1 MSDILYAF
9 WDFHAGTPP
18 LDLPLF
24 LAAAEHARRQGGH
37 GRCHVVLCDRST
49 GEADGDPPWDGEAEW
64 RLWNEVIPTLW
75 LLPSGQCFSLCR
87 DAGEVADLAA
97 LAGADAFPVPHG
109 GPDPAAFH
117 ECRTGLSQARD
128 LAGSPLPAPLRATL
142 QARDYVRQWLERRN
156 DGRMVVTLSPAAMAG
171 GDWTDGWAREWA
183 AFAARL
189 DRDRILPVLL
199 PAAADAHRPPG
210 PVWETVPLYAEA
222 AWNAELRLAL
232 YEMSDLLLVEDPFG
246 AGLALFGAETRCAA
260 FGDTADR
267 LAALVPAA
275 ALAAEAVRRPFPGPC
290 DAGTLAAAYERMA
303 GTLALPPLRPRSP

>member
-37 GRCHVVLCDRST
+37 ERCHVVLCDRSAGET
-49 GEADGDPPWDGEAEW
+49 GGDPPWDEEAEW
-64 RLWNEVIPTLW
+64 RLWNEVVPTLW

-87 DAGEVADLAA
+87 DAGEVADLAD
-97 LAGADAFPVPHG
+97 LAGADAFPIPYG
-109 GPDPAAFH
+109 GPDLSACHPS
-117 ECRTGLSQARD
+117 RTGLFQPRD
-128 LAGSPLPAPLRATL
+128 LAEAPLRATL

-171 GDWTDGWAREWA
+171 GDGTDGWAREWA

-210 PVWETVPLYAEA
+210 AVWETVPLYAEA

-267 LAALVPAA
+267 LAALFPEAC
-275 ALAAEAVRRPFPGPC
+275 AAEAVRRPFRGPC
-290 DAGTLAAAYERMA
+290 DAGALAAAYEQLA
-303 GTLALPPLRPRSP
+303 GTLALPPLRPPSP